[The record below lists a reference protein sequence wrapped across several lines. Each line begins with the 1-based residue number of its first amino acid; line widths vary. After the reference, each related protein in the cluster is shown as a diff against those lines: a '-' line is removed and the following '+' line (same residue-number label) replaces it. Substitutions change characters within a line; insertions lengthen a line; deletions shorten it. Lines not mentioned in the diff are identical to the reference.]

1 MQVRR
6 GIYWALRTYLSE
18 KYPNADRVVYK
29 ICAHK
34 PPKTVLLQMLRAEA
48 HPRRLLLGI
57 DANHEPDADWIII
70 AIATLNPDHE
80 LFGKGYRPPIARGV
94 GGPGGGVLI
103 SNRDDFFTGLPVLT
117 SYKDLKIK
125 SVSCLSKEDRLAG
138 KLARNKPK
146 SRKPM
151 KRSTCYLLKLKKS
164 RKSTTGLNID
174 LTWPKKMSGCVTC
187 TKKSVELSKH

>member
-6 GIYWALRTYLSE
+6 SIYWAPRTYLSE

-80 LFGKGYRPPIARGV
+80 LFGKGYRPSIARGI

-117 SYKDLKIK
+117 SAKDLKIK
-125 SVSCLSKEDRLAG
+125 SVSCLSKEDRLAS
-138 KLARNKPK
+138 KLA
-146 SRKPM
+146 
-151 KRSTCYLLKLKKS
+151 
-164 RKSTTGLNID
+164 
-174 LTWPKKMSGCVTC
+174 W
-187 TKKSVELSKH
+187 E